1 MTLPGFSRR
10 SFWGTSAM
18 AEEGWFEN
26 GRWVPSRQLAGDE
39 TGQGQNLSLR
49 SHPADRNPDRFAG
62 IQRFTLYRYG
72 KVGL

>member
-39 TGQGQNLSLR
+39 TGQ
-49 SHPADRNPDRFAG
+49 DRFAG

-72 KVGL
+72 KVGS